1 MMYQTASSGHGD
13 HPERPQSHGANQESP
28 PAGHFDSFWLQ
39 ALSSIARQLR
49 AELCELSQKC

>member
-1 MMYQTASSGHGD
+1 MYQTASSGHGD